1 MYKLV
6 AIDIDGTLLDTY
18 GQIPNENKEIIKKVI
33 EKGVEVVLT
42 SGRGPASVK
51 NLAEEV
57 GANHYAI
64 CGNGAVIYDFD
75 KKKAIYENYLD
86 KKKVLQLIKICEE
99 NSIYYCLY
107 TEDSIITKS
116 LNYNT
121 LYYHHENNRKPD
133 SKKTKINI
141 IKDIYQYVLE
151 RKEEDY
157 SKLMICDNNTII
169 FKSITNKLKQVKNI
183 DVLDVAHMSRKMIKN
198 GTEEYALEYYYTEVT
213 SQNVDKWSAIEYLI
227 SKIGV
232 KPEEVMTLGDNVN
245 DETMLKNAGLG
256 IAMANSAPYIQEI
269 AKEVTLSNNEAGVAK
284 AIKKHILTE

>member
-1 MYKLV
+1 MEHYW
-6 AIDIDGTLLDTY
+6 ITI
-18 GQIPNENKEIIKKVI
+18 GQIPNENKETIKKTI
-33 EKGVEVVLT
+33 AKGTEVVLT

-64 CGNGAVIYDFD
+64 CGNGSVIYDFNQ
-75 KKKAIYENYLD
+75 KKTIYENYLD
-86 KKKVLQLIKICEE
+86 KKKVLQLIKICDE

-133 SKKTKINI
+133 SKKTKITI
-141 IKDIYQYVLE
+141 IKDIYKYVLE
-151 RKEEDY
+151 REKEDY
-157 SKLMICDNNTII
+157 SKLMICDSNNII

-198 GTEEYALEYYYTEVT
+198 GTEEYALEYYYTEIT

-227 SKIGV
+227 SKIGI

-245 DETMLKNAGLG
+245 DKTMLKNAGLG
-256 IAMANSAPYIQEI
+256 IAMANSVPYIQKI

>member
-1 MYKLV
+1 MELCWIV
-6 AIDIDGTLLDTY
+6 I
-18 GQIPNENKEIIKKVI
+18 GQIPNENKEAIKKTI
-33 EKGVEVVLT
+33 EKGIEVVLT

-64 CGNGAVIYDFD
+64 CGNGSVIYDFNQ
-75 KKKAIYENYLD
+75 KKTIYENYLD
-86 KKKVLQLIKICEE
+86 KKKVLQLIKICDE

-133 SKKTKINI
+133 SKKTKITI
-141 IKDIYQYVLE
+141 IEDIYKYVLE
-151 RKEEDY
+151 REKEDY
-157 SKLMICDNNTII
+157 SKLMICDSNNII

-183 DVLDVAHMSRKMIKN
+183 DVLDVAHMSRKMIKS
-198 GTEEYALEYYYTEVT
+198 GTEEYALEYYYTEIT
-213 SQNVDKWSAIEYLI
+213 GQNVDKWNAISYLI
-227 SKIGV
+227 SKIGI
-232 KPEEVMTLGDNVN
+232 KPEEVITIGDNVN

-256 IAMANSAPYIQEI
+256 IAMANSVPYIQKI
-269 AKEVTLSNNEAGVAK
+269 AKEVTLSNNEAGVAE

>member
-1 MYKLV
+1 MELCWIV
-6 AIDIDGTLLDTY
+6 I
-18 GQIPNENKEIIKKVI
+18 GQIPNENKEAIKKTI
-33 EKGVEVVLT
+33 EKGIEVVLT

-64 CGNGAVIYDFD
+64 CGNGSVIYDFNQ
-75 KKKAIYENYLD
+75 KKTIYENYLN
-86 KKKVLQLIKICEE
+86 KKKVLQLIKICDE

-116 LNYNT
+116 LNYNI

-133 SKKTKINI
+133 SKKTKITI
-141 IKDIYQYVLE
+141 IEDIYKYVLE
-151 RKEEDY
+151 REKEDY
-157 SKLMICDNNTII
+157 SKLMICDSNNII

-183 DVLDVAHMSRKMIKN
+183 DVLDVAHMSRKMIKS
-198 GTEEYALEYYYTEVT
+198 GTEEYALEYYYTEIT
-213 SQNVDKWSAIEYLI
+213 GQNVDKWNAISYLI
-227 SKIGV
+227 SKIGI
-232 KPEEVMTLGDNVN
+232 KPEEVITIGDNVN

-256 IAMANSAPYIQEI
+256 IAMANSVPYIQKI
-269 AKEVTLSNNEAGVAK
+269 AKEVTLSNNEAGVAE

>member
-1 MYKLV
+1 
-6 AIDIDGTLLDTY
+6 
-18 GQIPNENKEIIKKVI
+18 
-33 EKGVEVVLT
+33 
-42 SGRGPASVK
+42 
-51 NLAEEV
+51 
-57 GANHYAI
+57 
-64 CGNGAVIYDFD
+64 
-75 KKKAIYENYLD
+75 
-86 KKKVLQLIKICEE
+86 
-99 NSIYYCLY
+99 
-107 TEDSIITKS
+107 
-116 LNYNT
+116 
-121 LYYHHENNRKPD
+121 
-133 SKKTKINI
+133 
-141 IKDIYQYVLE
+141 
-151 RKEEDY
+151 
-157 SKLMICDNNTII
+157 MICDNNTII

-213 SQNVDKWSAIEYLI
+213 SQNVDKWSAIKYLI

>member
-1 MYKLV
+1 MELCWIV
-6 AIDIDGTLLDTY
+6 I
-18 GQIPNENKEIIKKVI
+18 GQIPNENKETIKKTI
-33 EKGVEVVLT
+33 EKGTEVVLT

-64 CGNGAVIYDFD
+64 CGNGSVIYDFNQ
-75 KKKAIYENYLD
+75 KKTIYENYLD
-86 KKKVLQLIKICEE
+86 KKKVLQLIKICDE

-133 SKKTKINI
+133 SKKTKITI
-141 IKDIYQYVLE
+141 IEDIYKYVLE
-151 RKEEDY
+151 REKEDY
-157 SKLMICDNNTII
+157 SKLMICDSNNII

-183 DVLDVAHMSRKMIKN
+183 DVLDVAHMSRKMIKS
-198 GTEEYALEYYYTEVT
+198 GTEEYALQYYYTEIT
-213 SQNVDKWSAIEYLI
+213 GQNVDKWNAISYLI
-227 SKIGV
+227 SKIGI
-232 KPEEVMTLGDNVN
+232 KSEEVITIGDNVN

-256 IAMANSAPYIQEI
+256 IAMANSVPYIQKI

-284 AIKKHILTE
+284 AIKKHVLTE

>member
-1 MYKLV
+1 MELCWIV
-6 AIDIDGTLLDTY
+6 I
-18 GQIPNENKEIIKKVI
+18 GQIPNENKEAIKKTI
-33 EKGVEVVLT
+33 EKGIEVVLT

-51 NLAEEV
+51 SLAEEV

-64 CGNGAVIYDFD
+64 CGNGSVIYDFNQ
-75 KKKAIYENYLD
+75 KKTIYENYLN
-86 KKKVLQLIKICEE
+86 KKKVLQLIKICDE

-133 SKKTKINI
+133 SKKTKITI
-141 IKDIYQYVLE
+141 IEDIYKYVLE
-151 RKEEDY
+151 REKEDY
-157 SKLMICDNNTII
+157 SKLMICDSNNII

-183 DVLDVAHMSRKMIKN
+183 DVLDVAHMSRKMIKS
-198 GTEEYALEYYYTEVT
+198 GTEEYALEYYYTEIT
-213 SQNVDKWSAIEYLI
+213 GQNVDKWNAISYLI
-227 SKIGV
+227 SKIGI
-232 KPEEVMTLGDNVN
+232 KPEEVITIGDNVN

-256 IAMANSAPYIQEI
+256 IAMANSVPYIQKI
-269 AKEVTLSNNEAGVAK
+269 AKEVTLSNNEAGVAE

>member
-107 TEDSIITKS
+107 TEDRIITKS

-183 DVLDVAHMSRKMIKN
+183 DVLNVAHMSRKMIKN

-227 SKIGV
+227 SKIRV

-256 IAMANSAPYIQEI
+256 IAMANSAPYIQKI

>member
-1 MYKLV
+1 MELCWIV
-6 AIDIDGTLLDTY
+6 I
-18 GQIPNENKEIIKKVI
+18 GQIPNENKEAIKKTI
-33 EKGVEVVLT
+33 EKGIEVVLT

-64 CGNGAVIYDFD
+64 CGNGSVIYDFNQ
-75 KKKAIYENYLD
+75 KKTIYENYLD
-86 KKKVLQLIKICEE
+86 KKKVLQLIKICDE

-133 SKKTKINI
+133 SKKTKITI
-141 IKDIYQYVLE
+141 IEDIYKYVLE
-151 RKEEDY
+151 REKEDY
-157 SKLMICDNNTII
+157 SKLMICDSNNII

-183 DVLDVAHMSRKMIKN
+183 DVLDVAHMSRKMIKS
-198 GTEEYALEYYYTEVT
+198 GTEEYALQYYYTEIT
-213 SQNVDKWSAIEYLI
+213 GQNVDKWNAISYLI
-227 SKIGV
+227 SKIGI
-232 KPEEVMTLGDNVN
+232 KSEEVITIGDNVN

-256 IAMANSAPYIQEI
+256 IAMANSAPYIQKI